1 MTISALERGA
11 NLILDYVKTLEN
23 GSGVYRML
31 GENGQVLYVGKA
43 KNLKKRV
50 ISYTLTHKLP
60 IRLQRMVSETMSMEF
75 ILTHTEGEALLLE
88 SNLIKKL
95 DPKYNILLKDDKTFP
110 MIMVNTN
117 HDFPLVSK
125 YRGKPNKED
134 EFFGPF
140 ASTESVNATLEIL
153 QRTFG
158 VRSCSDNDFAT
169 RKRPCLLYH
178 IKRCSAPCVGKISKT
193 EYEKNLDEMRAFL
206 KGQGRDLQKDYAALM
221 EEASVTLNFERAAV
235 LRDRI
240 KALSQIQMIQNVNI
254 QDIKDIDVWGIFKSR
269 NHVCVQLFFFRNG
282 CNYGNISYF
291 PNITQDISEVEI
303 LEGFMGQFYS
313 ENPPPP
319 KIICGFSSPELEE
332 LSLILT
338 ELYGKRVEIKKPHR
352 GNLIPLLEQANH
364 NAEKALERR
373 LNEKA
378 SMIQIFKRL
387 GEVFD
392 LPSPPTRIEVYDN
405 SHFQGSF
412 PYGVMI
418 VAGIDGFMKNA
429 YRKFGIKGLP
439 SSVKNIDCHPEGFSP
454 KDPLPTTPYTNNDDY
469 AMMREVFT
477 RRFARSD
484 DTWALPDLILVDGG
498 KGQLSSALSV
508 LKDYNLSIPIFGVGK
523 GPNRNAGEETFYA
536 PNKEPFTLPKNDGVL
551 HFIQRIRDES
561 HRFAIGT
568 HRASR
573 TKAIQKSPLDQM
585 PGIGPKRKK
594 LLLQHFG
601 SGKAVSQAGIED
613 LKKVE
618 GISEALAQKIYAFFK
633 GI

>member
-1 MTISALERGA
+1 MSTKSALERGA

-31 GENGQVLYVGKA
+31 GENGSVLYVGKA

-125 YRGKPNKED
+125 YRGKPNKDD

-178 IKRCSAPCVGKISKT
+178 IKRCSAPCVGKISASD
-193 EYEKNLDEMRAFL
+193 YASNLDEMRAFL
-206 KGQGRDLQKDYAALM
+206 KGHGRDLQKDYATLM
-221 EEASVTLNFERAAV
+221 EEASEALNFERAAV

-254 QDIKDIDVWGIFKSR
+254 QDVKDIDVWGIFKSL

-291 PNITQDISEVEI
+291 PNITQDTSEVEI

-319 KIICGFSSPELEE
+319 KIICGFESPELDA
-332 LSLILT
+332 LSVILT
-338 ELYGKRVEIKKPHR
+338 ELYDKRTEIKQPHR
-352 GNLIPLLEQANH
+352 GNLMPLLEQANH

-378 SMIQIFKRL
+378 SMTQIFKQL
-387 GEVFD
+387 GEVFG

-429 YRKFGIKGLP
+429 YRKFGIKGQ
-439 SSVKNIDCHPEGFSP
+439 G
-454 KDPLPTTPYTNNDDY
+454 NDDF

-536 PNKEPFTLPKNDGVL
+536 PDKEPFQLPKNDSVL

-618 GISEALAQKIYAFFK
+618 GISHALAKKIYAFFK